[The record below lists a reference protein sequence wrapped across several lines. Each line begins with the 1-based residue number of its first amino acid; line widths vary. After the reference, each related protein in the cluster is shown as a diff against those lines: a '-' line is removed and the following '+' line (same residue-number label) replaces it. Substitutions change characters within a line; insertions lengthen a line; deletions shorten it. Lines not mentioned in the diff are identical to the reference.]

1 MNLKLV
7 WFEMVTVAQTIPQGV
22 EEITNWWWVFELV
35 AHVALRPAQVSHFW
49 VTWSYDGLETLR
61 ESEKKKRMEQ
71 ICRASWE
78 RKRFKLAFQF
88 RFWWGLPVL
97 PFGRWLCVP
106 AVNLPSLELTYIPS
120 AGESY
125 YQPATHAL
133 FITTLTYL
141 VVKPYWFWFQN
152 NFKKLSFFFFYRS

>member
-97 PFGRWLCVP
+97 PFGRWLCPCSKSPFTWINLYSLCRWKLLP
-106 AVNLPSLELTYIPS
+106 ASHPCSLYHHPYLLSCQALLILIP
-120 AGESY
+120 
-125 YQPATHAL
+125 
-133 FITTLTYL
+133 
-141 VVKPYWFWFQN
+141 K
-152 NFKKLSFFFFYRS
+152 